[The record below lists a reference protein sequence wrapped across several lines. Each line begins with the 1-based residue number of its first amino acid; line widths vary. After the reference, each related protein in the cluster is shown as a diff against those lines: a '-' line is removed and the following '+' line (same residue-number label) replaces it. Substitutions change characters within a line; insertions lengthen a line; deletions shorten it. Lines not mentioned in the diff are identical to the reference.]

1 MAADTLQVNNIQK
14 EAQRQLASL
23 PAPGAPDEAWRR
35 VPLEPISVLLRKQ
48 NVASQIKSGNVDIY
62 ANNTLLPPLDIS
74 VTEVSSVVKRWGEL
88 ESLRLQNRLERP
100 NDIEQNQLFAYP
112 LAYAQSI
119 YHLQIAAEDS
129 SETIQIDVRLNS
141 DETVGVSTPIYYFPV
156 LLIHAEK
163 NSSASIRIKLHL
175 GEENQT
181 AVMLSRTVLI
191 LEDGASVDYQDAVAG
206 TNRITAGYQLE
217 QAYLGRDAKLRIGR
231 EIGSFETGMHDG
243 RYALQGRGAHLEEYT
258 LMQAGD
264 TGSSDRTFCGQKS
277 VVEQYAPH
285 TMSNVETRSILDA
298 AAHGMFVGTIK
309 IPTGAPGSTGH
320 EQHRSLLLSPQSR
333 IESLPELEIVENDV
347 SCSHGSTVT
356 ELDPESRYYLESR
369 GISREDTRVLL
380 TAAFADQ
387 LRSRMPYAQF
397 EPDALEYTEEERSS
411 E

>member
-380 TAAFADQ
+380 TAAFTDQ
-387 LRSRMPYAQF
+387 LRSRMPGAQF
-397 EPDALEYTEEERSS
+397 ELNELEYVEEESSS